1 MIIKYYPVTMLILG
15 ALVGFYVWTL
25 TSESFL
31 WSVPFSDKAY
41 DMPIAVYI
49 TMIIYAVFVISLIFI
64 FTDRMGIFIEN
75 NAIKAD
81 KKMLINKIKNKII
94 ARNDDKLNLKTETFK
109 DIGSIIDSLEIA
121 PKPHSSCSNNDIK
134 KLLAMYENLQNG
146 EEIDVHK
153 FNIPQTSPLFTLNV
167 KNSIAKNYKNGLPI
181 LKNKN
186 YIYELK
192 KCAFLAMLN
201 NADSKEIEKYK
212 DSISYDRE
220 ISLAVF
226 EAYLAGKVEL
236 NLSEFA
242 TICKNAKFSKDDYL
256 ICAKNMKR
264 KHSPNEWIK
273 LFEYL
278 ADNDDSAEEA
288 YLFVLLDLEML
299 QEAKNRLKSQPSYEY
314 LNVRAYLDLK
324 SAGKSY
330 PTELFFIS

>member
-15 ALVGFYVWTL
+15 ALVGFYIYTL
-25 TSESFL
+25 TNETFL
-31 WSVPFSDKAY
+31 WNVPFIDKAY
-41 DMPIAVYI
+41 EMPIAAYI
-49 TMIIYAVFVISLIFI
+49 TMIIYAVFLISVIFI
-64 FTDRMGIFIEN
+64 FTDRMGIFIEQS
-75 NAIKAD
+75 AIKAD
-81 KKMLINKIKNKII
+81 KKTLINKIKNKII
-94 ARNDDKLNLKTETFK
+94 AKSDDKLNLKTETFK
-109 DIGSIIDSLEIA
+109 DIGSVIDSIDIT
-121 PKPHSSCSNNDIK
+121 PKISTNCANSDIK

-192 KCAFLAMLN
+192 KCAFLALLN

-212 DSISYDRE
+212 DAISYDRE

-226 EAYLAGKVEL
+226 DAYLAGKIEL
-236 NLSEFA
+236 NLQEFSN
-242 TICKNAKFSKDDYL
+242 ICKNAKFSKDDYL
-256 ICAKNMKR
+256 VCAKNMKH
-264 KHSPNEWIK
+264 KHTPNEWIR

-299 QEAKNRLKSQPSYEY
+299 QETKNRLKSQPSYEY

-324 SAGKSY
+324 TAGKSY
-330 PTELFFIS
+330 PTELFFK

>member
-1 MIIKYYPVTMLILG
+1 MIVKYYPVTILILG
-15 ALVGFYVWTL
+15 ALVGFYVYTL
-25 TSESFL
+25 SDATFL
-31 WSVPFSDKAY
+31 WRVPFTSVAY
-41 DMPIAVYI
+41 DMPIAVYV
-49 TMIIYAVFVISLIFI
+49 TMIIYAVFLISIIFI
-64 FTDRMGIFIEN
+64 FADRMGIFIEHS
-75 NAIKAD
+75 AIKAD
-81 KKMLINKIKNKII
+81 KKTLISKIKNKII
-94 ARNDDKLNLKTETFK
+94 ERNDDKLNLKTETFK
-109 DIGSIIDSLEIA
+109 DIGSIIDSLDIT
-121 PKPHSSCSNNDIK
+121 PKPHASCTHNDIK

-192 KCAFLAMLN
+192 KCAFLALLN

-226 EAYLAGKVEL
+226 DAYLEGKIEL
-236 NLSEFA
+236 NLVEFSN
-242 TICKNAKFSKDDYL
+242 ICKNAKFNKDDYL
-256 ICAKNMKR
+256 ACAKSMKR
-264 KHSPNEWIK
+264 KHTPNEWIK

-299 QEAKNRLKSQPSYEY
+299 AEAKNRLKAQPSYEH

-324 SAGKSY
+324 TAGKSY
-330 PTELFFIS
+330 PTELFFNS

>member
-1 MIIKYYPVTMLILG
+1 MIIKYYPVTILILG
-15 ALVGFYVWTL
+15 ALVGFYVYTL
-25 TSESFL
+25 SDATFL
-31 WSVPFSDKAY
+31 WSVPFTNAAY
-41 DMPIAVYI
+41 DMPIAVYV
-49 TMIIYAVFVISLIFI
+49 TMIIYAVFLISIIFI
-64 FTDRMGIFIEN
+64 FADRMGIFIEHS
-75 NAIKAD
+75 AIKAD
-81 KKMLINKIKNKII
+81 KKTLISKIKNKII
-94 ARNDDKLNLKTETFK
+94 ERNDDKLNLKTETFK
-109 DIGSIIDSLEIA
+109 DIGSIIDSLDIT
-121 PKPHSSCSNNDIK
+121 PKPHASCTHNDIK

-153 FNIPQTSPLFTLNV
+153 FNIPQTSTLFTLNV

-192 KCAFLAMLN
+192 KCAFLALLN

-226 EAYLAGKVEL
+226 DAYLAGKMEL
-236 NLSEFA
+236 NLVEFSN
-242 TICKNAKFSKDDYL
+242 ICKNAKFTKDDYL
-256 ICAKNMKR
+256 ACAKSMKR
-264 KHSPNEWIK
+264 KHTPNEWIK

-278 ADNDDSAEEA
+278 ADNDDNAEEA

-299 QEAKNRLKSQPSYEY
+299 AEAKNRLKAQPSYEH

-324 SAGKSY
+324 TAGKSY
-330 PTELFFIS
+330 PTELFFTN

>member
-1 MIIKYYPVTMLILG
+1 MIIKYYPITILILG
-15 ALVGFYVWTL
+15 ALVGFYVYTL
-25 TSESFL
+25 SDATYL
-31 WSVPFSDKAY
+31 WSVPFTSAAY
-41 DMPIAVYI
+41 DMPIAVYV
-49 TMIIYAVFVISLIFI
+49 TMIIYAVFLISIIFI
-64 FTDRMGIFIEN
+64 FADRMGIFIEHS
-75 NAIKAD
+75 AIKTD
-81 KKMLINKIKNKII
+81 KKTLINKIKNKII
-94 ARNDDKLNLKTETFK
+94 ERSDDKLNLKTETFK
-109 DIGSIIDSLEIA
+109 DIGSIIDSLDIT
-121 PKPHSSCSNNDIK
+121 PKPHASCTHNDIK

-192 KCAFLAMLN
+192 KCAFLALLN

-226 EAYLAGKVEL
+226 DAYLAGKMEL
-236 NLSEFA
+236 NLVEFSN
-242 TICKNAKFSKDDYL
+242 ICKNAKFTKDDYL
-256 ICAKNMKR
+256 ACAKSMKR
-264 KHSPNEWIK
+264 KHTPNEWIK

-278 ADNDDSAEEA
+278 ADNDDNAEEA

-299 QEAKNRLKSQPSYEY
+299 AEAKNRLKAQPSYEH

-324 SAGKSY
+324 AAGKSY
-330 PTELFFIS
+330 PTELFFTN

>member
-1 MIIKYYPVTMLILG
+1 MIIKYYPVTILILG
-15 ALVGFYVWTL
+15 ALVGFYVYTL
-25 TSESFL
+25 SDATFL
-31 WSVPFSDKAY
+31 WSVPFTNAAY
-41 DMPIAVYI
+41 DMPIAVYV
-49 TMIIYAVFVISLIFI
+49 TMIIYAVFLISIIFI
-64 FTDRMGIFIEN
+64 FADRMGIFIEHS
-75 NAIKAD
+75 AIKAD
-81 KKMLINKIKNKII
+81 KKTLISKIKNKII
-94 ARNDDKLNLKTETFK
+94 ERNDDKLNLKTETFK
-109 DIGSIIDSLEIA
+109 DIGSIIDSLDIT
-121 PKPHSSCSNNDIK
+121 PKPHASCTHNDIK

-153 FNIPQTSPLFTLNV
+153 FNIPQTSTLFTLNV

-192 KCAFLAMLN
+192 KCAFLALLN

-226 EAYLAGKVEL
+226 DAYLAGKMEL
-236 NLSEFA
+236 NLVEFSN
-242 TICKNAKFSKDDYL
+242 ICKNAKFTKDDYL
-256 ICAKNMKR
+256 ACAKSMKR
-264 KHSPNEWIK
+264 KHTPNEWIK

-278 ADNDDSAEEA
+278 ADNDDNAEEA

-299 QEAKNRLKSQPSYEY
+299 TEAKNRLKAQPSYEF

-330 PTELFFIS
+330 PTELFFS

>member
-1 MIIKYYPVTMLILG
+1 MIIKYYLITMLILG
-15 ALVGFYVWTL
+15 ALLGLYIYTL
-25 TSESFL
+25 SDASFV
-31 WSVPFSDKAY
+31 WSVPFSNSTY
-41 DMPIAVYI
+41 DAPVAVYAVI
-49 TMIIYAVFVISLIFI
+49 MFYAVFALSLVAII
-64 FTDRMGIFIEN
+64 IDRLTAFIEN
-75 NAIKAD
+75 NALKAD
-81 KKMLINKIKNKII
+81 KKTLISKIKNKII
-94 ARNDDKLNLKTETFK
+94 ARNDDKLILKTESFK
-109 DIGSIIDSLEIA
+109 DIGNIIDNLELT
-121 PKPHSSCSNNDIK
+121 PKQGASCTHNDVK

-192 KCAFLAMLN
+192 KCAFLALLN

-226 EAYLAGKVEL
+226 DAYLAGKMEL
-236 NLSEFA
+236 NLVEFSN
-242 TICKNAKFSKDDYL
+242 ICKNAKFSKDDYL
-256 ICAKNMKR
+256 ACAKSMKR
-264 KHSPNEWIK
+264 KHTPNEWIK

-299 QEAKNRLKSQPSYEY
+299 AEAKNRLKAQPIYEF

-330 PTELFFIS
+330 PTELFFK

>member
-1 MIIKYYPVTMLILG
+1 MIIKYYPVTILILG
-15 ALVGFYVWTL
+15 ALVGFYVYTL
-25 TSESFL
+25 SDASFL
-31 WSVPFSDKAY
+31 WNVPFTNAAY
-41 DMPIAVYI
+41 DMPIAVYV
-49 TMIIYAVFVISLIFI
+49 TMIIYAVFLISIIFI
-64 FTDRMGIFIEN
+64 FADRMGIFIEHS
-75 NAIKAD
+75 AIKAD
-81 KKMLINKIKNKII
+81 KKTLISKIKNKII
-94 ARNDDKLNLKTETFK
+94 ERSDDKLNLKTETFK
-109 DIGSIIDSLEIA
+109 DIGSIIDSLDIT
-121 PKPHSSCSNNDIK
+121 PKPHASCTHNDIK

-192 KCAFLAMLN
+192 KCAFLALLN

-226 EAYLAGKVEL
+226 DAYLAGKIEL
-236 NLSEFA
+236 NLAEFSN
-242 TICKNAKFSKDDYL
+242 ICKNAKFTKDDYL
-256 ICAKNMKR
+256 ACAKNMKR
-264 KHSPNEWIK
+264 KHTPNEWIK

-278 ADNDDSAEEA
+278 ADNDDNAEEA

-299 QEAKNRLKSQPSYEY
+299 AEAKNRLKAQPSYEH

-330 PTELFFIS
+330 PTELFFTN

>member
-1 MIIKYYPVTMLILG
+1 MTFKYYPVTILILG
-15 ALVGFYVWTL
+15 ALFGFYVYGL
-25 TSESFL
+25 NDANFI
-31 WSVPFSDKAY
+31 WSVPFSDIEY
-41 DMPIAVYI
+41 DMPVAVYI
-49 TMIIYAVFVISLIFI
+49 ALIVYVVFFISLIFI
-64 FTDRMGIFIEN
+64 FSDRLSAFIEQ
-75 NAIKAD
+75 NALKSD
-81 KKMLINKIKNKII
+81 KKTLINKIKNKII
-94 ARNDDKLNLKTETFK
+94 ARSDEKLVLKTEIFK
-109 DIGSIIDSLEIA
+109 DIGSIVDSVDIA
-121 PKPHSSCSNNDIK
+121 PKPNASCANNDIK

-192 KCAFLAMLN
+192 KCAFLALLN

-226 EAYLAGKVEL
+226 DAYLAGKMEL
-236 NLSEFA
+236 NLVEFSN
-242 TICKNAKFSKDDYL
+242 ICKNAKFGKDDYL
-256 ICAKNMKR
+256 ACAKSMKH
-264 KHSPNEWIK
+264 KHTPNEWIK

-278 ADNDDSAEEA
+278 ADNDDGAEEA

-299 QEAKNRLKSQPSYEY
+299 TEAKNRLKAQPSYEH

-324 SAGKSY
+324 TAGKSY
-330 PTELFFIS
+330 PTELFFE

>member
-1 MIIKYYPVTMLILG
+1 MMVLKYYIITMMVLG
-15 ALVGFYVWTL
+15 ALLGIYAYTL
-25 TSESFL
+25 SHETFL
-31 WSVPFSDKAY
+31 WSVPFSNDAL
-41 DMPIAVYI
+41 DLPVAVYI
-49 TMIIYAVFVISLIFI
+49 AMIFYGVFAVSLVAII
-64 FTDRMGIFIEN
+64 ADRMGAFIEQ
-75 NAIKAD
+75 NALKTD
-81 KKMLINKIKNKII
+81 KKTLIKKLKNKII
-94 ARNDDKLNLKTETFK
+94 HRIDDKLNLKTDIFK
-109 DIGSIIDSLEIA
+109 DIGNIIDSVELT
-121 PKPHSSCSNNDIK
+121 PHPHATCANNDIK

-192 KCAFLAMLN
+192 KCAFLALLN

-226 EAYLAGKVEL
+226 EAYLAGKIEL

-256 ICAKNMKR
+256 ACAKNMKR
-264 KHSPNEWIK
+264 KHSPNEWIR

-299 QEAKNRLKSQPSYEY
+299 QEAKNRLKAQPSYEH

-324 SAGKSY
+324 GAGKSY
-330 PTELFFIS
+330 PTELFFR

>member
-1 MIIKYYPVTMLILG
+1 MIIKYYPITILILG
-15 ALVGFYVWTL
+15 ALVGFYVYTL
-25 TSESFL
+25 SDSTFL
-31 WSVPFSDKAY
+31 WNVPFTDMAY

-49 TMIIYAVFVISLIFI
+49 TMIIYAVFLLSIIFI
-64 FTDRMGIFIEN
+64 FADRMGIFIEH
-75 NAIKAD
+75 NAIKTD
-81 KKMLINKIKNKII
+81 KKTLINKIKNKII
-94 ARNDDKLNLKTETFK
+94 ERNDDKLNLKTETFK
-109 DIGSIIDSLEIA
+109 DIGSIIDSVDIA
-121 PKPHSSCSNNDIK
+121 PKPHTSCTNSDIK

-153 FNIPQTSPLFTLNV
+153 FNIPQTSTLFTLNV

-192 KCAFLAMLN
+192 KCAFLALLN

-226 EAYLAGKVEL
+226 DAYLAGKMEL
-236 NLSEFA
+236 NLVEFSN
-242 TICKNAKFSKDDYL
+242 ICKNAKFGKDDYL
-256 ICAKNMKR
+256 ACAKSMKR
-264 KHSPNEWIK
+264 KHTPNEWIK

-278 ADNDDSAEEA
+278 ADNDDGAEEA

-299 QEAKNRLKSQPSYEY
+299 AEAKNRLKAQPSYEH

-324 SAGKSY
+324 TAGKSY
-330 PTELFFIS
+330 PTELFFNS